1 MQISPL
7 NYQFTQTN
15 NNSYLSTSQNSD
27 DSLKKTLMQIPTDK
41 IPKVLEKA
49 KIPIKT
55 NPIPIIKRFLK
66 FIFFDFLLNAH
77 FYAP

>member
-1 MQISPL
+1 MQISSL

-49 KIPIKT
+49 KIPI
-55 NPIPIIKRFLK
+55 NENEIKNILDSIDKGFE
-66 FIFFDFLLNAH
+66 I
-77 FYAP
+77 YA

>member
-1 MQISPL
+1 MQISSL

-49 KIPIKT
+49 KIPI
-55 NPIPIIKRFLK
+55 NENEIKN
-66 FIFFDFLLNAH
+66 ILNSIDKG
-77 FYAP
+77 FEIYA